1 MDNSINIKK
10 ERLKLTLI
18 SATFGTVGLFSH
30 FIPLSSAAIVFY
42 RALLGGLFIIVMIKL
57 SGKDIDI

>member
-1 MDNSINIKK
+1 MDKSIDVKR

-18 SATFGTVGLFSH
+18 SATFGTVGLFTH

-42 RALLGGLFIIVMIKL
+42 RALLGGINER
-57 SGKDIDI
+57 